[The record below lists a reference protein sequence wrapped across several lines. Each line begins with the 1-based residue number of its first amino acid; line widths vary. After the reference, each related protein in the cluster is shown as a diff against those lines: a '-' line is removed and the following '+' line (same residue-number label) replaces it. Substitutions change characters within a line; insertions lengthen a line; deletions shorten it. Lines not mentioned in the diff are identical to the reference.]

1 MNRNGFEN
9 FSGCLWRLSWMVA
22 MKLLCHQPE
31 TVTMKLQ
38 VAVFPA
44 ESVKVY
50 VTEWSP
56 MAKNSGGVWD
66 WEIVN
71 IPAESSVTSGALQ
84 STRAPLKASSA
95 TVLMGVGQLLTTG
108 GASALGSP
116 VIKQK
121 KKDLRVLWSY
131 PKEKA
136 FLTVTTGLRKTSN
149 FLLESISDRTYFS
162 IYEAGLSSTF
172 ASLMNIGVI
181 KSYWSEL
188 KSARKFMS

>member
-1 MNRNGFEN
+1 MNRKWEKFWAPLTTELRRM
-9 FSGCLWRLSWMVA
+9 FAKILS
-22 MKLLCHQPE
+22 CNPPE

-38 VAVFPA
+38 VAEFLA

-149 FLLESISDRTYFS
+149 FLLESISDRTFFS

-188 KSARKFMS
+188 SARKFMS